1 MIHFQ
6 PQNTGRVEILPE
18 ASMAGYLSH
27 ICGYVRTLRHSQK
40 EKPLPLATANDCSVK
55 ALLQTLSR
63 VIAPWYFILYM
74 KTSIRSVGS
83 RDFYVDTPEMG
94 SSFCCSLAVFKTST
108 AAFRS
113 SSLPAISSIFSSFS
127 LALVMRSRRVGMTF
141 LVSSKA

>member
-1 MIHFQ
+1 
-6 PQNTGRVEILPE
+6 
-18 ASMAGYLSH
+18 MAGYLSH

-113 SSLPAISSIFSSFS
+113 SSLPAISCGCNQICSRGTNGRNWIEEVDIPAYSPVS
-127 LALVMRSRRVGMTF
+127 LWRW
-141 LVSSKA
+141 